1 MDVPFY
7 IQYRH
12 KLPEKADCVRS
23 VRKGEDVAKGNIHSS
38 CVIQYYLTETKC
50 LCSMRRTPRNVPA
63 GQEPLPVCNVWQY
76 FHCVEPLVLQPAY
89 EASFSP
95 ATENGTRLCPFPCD
109 TVDFTAW
116 QDMQEL
122 TPNILPPA
130 VDTSADEESDQIM
143 GSGVEAGEV
152 HDEDLAFI
160 VKRRGV
166 GWQI

>member
-12 KLPEKADCVRS
+12 KLPEKANCVQS

-38 CVIQYYLTETKC
+38 CVIQYYLTEVETKC
-50 LCSMRRTPRNVPA
+50 LCSMRRTPKNTPVS
-63 GQEPLPVCNVWQY
+63 QQLPVCNVWTY
-76 FHCVEPLVLQPAY
+76 FHCVEPLVLHPAY

-95 ATENGTRLCPFPCD
+95 VTENGSRLCPTPCD

-130 VDTSADEESDQIM
+130 VDTSADEESSNAQN
-143 GSGVEAGEV
+143 GVEMGEIN
-152 HDEDLAFI
+152 DEDLAFI

-166 GWQI
+166 GWV